1 MQLSI
6 KKLGKNN
13 VAIIY
18 KLLHDSLLVLIIFF
32 IFTLIAEAILP
43 DIIISHIG
51 FSKIVIAL
59 LLNIFLITFLAG
71 KISIENITQKNGG
84 KNKSL
89 AKFASPFIILGAL
102 LLFNNQLGLNLFL
115 NLFIILI
122 CGIIGYLSY
131 QILFN
136 EE

>member
-1 MQLSI
+1 MQISL
-6 KKLGKNN
+6 KQFDKNTI
-13 VAIIY
+13 AIFY
-18 KLLHDSLLVLIIFF
+18 KLLHDSLFVLIIFF
-32 IFTLIAEAILP
+32 SLTLIAEAVLP
-43 DIIISHIG
+43 GIIISHIG
-51 FSKIVIAL
+51 FSKIVIVL
-59 LLNIFLITFLAG
+59 LLNIFLIKFLAE
-71 KISIENITQKNGG
+71 KISNENIAKKNDA

-102 LLFNNQLGLNLFL
+102 LLFNDQLGMNLFL